1 MDKRLEKK
9 LETYNLMRGNLTPEA
24 QQKEL
29 VNIEA
34 FKSLLQI
41 ERALIREIND
51 TDSPI
56 GQAVQDAVFH
66 FLFFN
71 GVEDLEELAGRLD
84 RLENDLA
91 EVREMALNAD
101 SQASSTENNVNHSLE
116 HIDCSII
123 GMERDID
130 ELRQLIKGKRG
141 R

>member
-9 LETYNLMRGNLTPEA
+9 FETYNLMSGNLTPEE

-29 VNIEA
+29 VNIES

-41 ERALIREIND
+41 ERALIREIDD

-71 GVEDLEELAGRLD
+71 GVEDLEELTGRLD
-84 RLENDLA
+84 GLEGDLE
-91 EVREMALNAD
+91 EVRDMALNAN
-101 SQASSTENNVNHSLE
+101 SQASSTENNVNHALE
-116 HIDCSII
+116 HIERSII
-123 GMERDID
+123 GMEHDID